1 MIISQLQVSSSH
13 LDHDV
18 FVASS
23 FGAFRIMITN
33 LESTSLVARLSFV
46 ISMRDIEVDATG
58 YLKKQGRV
66 WPMYG
71 KDIHLKWTRRP
82 GGLYSATCQRRLP
95 AKATTEFGFGF
106 DDYLVSEAI
115 ADMIP
120 NLRPLYE
127 HTTFTGHWELTLPV
141 VKKDG
146 RRVPQ
151 MNRPVRLL
159 ISMYEY
165 WSHLIIGGN
174 WGDRYA
180 YSDVYKL
187 PFSSVHGGCEHRIRP
202 DGLTSNQRIQVGNVD
217 NGDEGNTHETG
228 DA

>member
-13 LDHDV
+13 MNTDDIGY
-18 FVASS
+18 S
-23 FGAFRIMITN
+23 FGAFWIMITN
-33 LESTSLVARLSFV
+33 LESTSFVARLRFV

-71 KDIHLKWTRRP
+71 KDIHLKWKRLPRR
-82 GGLYSATCQRRLP
+82 LYSATCLRRLP
-95 AKATTEFGFGF
+95 AQATTEFGFGF
-106 DDYLVSEAI
+106 DDYLVSETI

-120 NLRPLYE
+120 NLRPLFF
-127 HTTFTGHWELTLPV
+127 HTTFTGHWELTLPT
-141 VKKDG
+141 VKKNG
-146 RRVPQ
+146 RTVPQ

-159 ISMYEY
+159 ISMYEDSSY
-165 WSHLIIGGN
+165 LMIGGYL
-174 WGDRYA
+174 GDRYA
-180 YSDVYKL
+180 VNDGYKL

-202 DGLTSNQRIQVGNVD
+202 DGLTSNQQIQIGNED

>member
-18 FVASS
+18 FAASS

-82 GGLYSATCQRRLP
+82 GGLYSATC
-95 AKATTEFGFGF
+95 
-106 DDYLVSEAI
+106 
-115 ADMIP
+115 
-120 NLRPLYE
+120 
-127 HTTFTGHWELTLPV
+127 
-141 VKKDG
+141 
-146 RRVPQ
+146 
-151 MNRPVRLL
+151 
-159 ISMYEY
+159 
-165 WSHLIIGGN
+165 
-174 WGDRYA
+174 
-180 YSDVYKL
+180 
-187 PFSSVHGGCEHRIRP
+187 
-202 DGLTSNQRIQVGNVD
+202 
-217 NGDEGNTHETG
+217 
-228 DA
+228 

>member
-13 LDHDV
+13 MNTDDV
-18 FVASS
+18 GYSS
-23 FGAFRIMITN
+23 GAFWIMITN
-33 LESTSLVARLSFV
+33 LESTPFVARLRFV

-106 DDYLVSEAI
+106 HDYLVPETV
-115 ADMIP
+115 ADVNP

-127 HTTFTGHWELTLPV
+127 HMTFIGHWELTLPI
-141 VKKDG
+141 VKRDG

-159 ISMYEY
+159 ISMFED
-165 WSHLIIGGN
+165 WSDFMISE
-174 WGDRYA
+174 

>member
-18 FVASS
+18 FAASS

-106 DDYLVSEAI
+106 DDYLVPETV
-115 ADMIP
+115 ADVNP
-120 NLRPLYE
+120 NLRPLFF
-127 HTTFTGHWELTLPV
+127 HTTFTGHWELTLPI
-141 VKKDG
+141 VKRDG

-165 WSHLIIGGN
+165 WSDFMIS
-174 WGDRYA
+174 A

-187 PFSSVHGGCEHRIRP
+187 PFSSMHGGCDHRIRP
-202 DGLTSNQRIQVGNVD
+202 DGLTSNQQIQVGNVD